1 MKVVEIKG
9 KVRTEVG
16 KKASSKLR
24 AQGDVPCVLY
34 GGKENIHFYT
44 EEKSFYN
51 IVYSPSVF
59 LIKLDIGG
67 KNYEAAMKEIQF
79 HPVSDKIQHVDFV
92 QVFDNKEVTINI
104 PVNVVGNSIGVKN
117 GGKMRV
123 RRRTLKVKGFAKD
136 LPDVLDID
144 ITKLNIGGTIKVEDL
159 SYKNLTLLD
168 PQKALV
174 ISVVSSRVVAK
185 GMVEELPEEVGEE
198 ETEGEEPTG
207 EAPEENAE

>member
-9 KVRTEVG
+9 KLRAEVG
-16 KKASSKLR
+16 KKASNKLR

-34 GGKENIHFYT
+34 GGDENIHFYT

-59 LIKLDIGG
+59 LIKLDIEG
-67 KNYEAAMKEIQF
+67 KTYQAVMQEIQF

-92 QVFDNKEVTINI
+92 QIFEDKEVVINI

-117 GGKMRV
+117 GGKLRV
-123 RRRTLKVKGFAKD
+123 RRRNLKVKGFAKD
-136 LPDVLDID
+136 LPDLLDVD

-159 SYKNLTLLD
+159 SYKNLELLD

-185 GMVEELPEEVGEE
+185 GMVEELPEEGGGEAE
-198 ETEGEEPTG
+198 G
-207 EAPEENAE
+207 EAPAAEAPQENAE